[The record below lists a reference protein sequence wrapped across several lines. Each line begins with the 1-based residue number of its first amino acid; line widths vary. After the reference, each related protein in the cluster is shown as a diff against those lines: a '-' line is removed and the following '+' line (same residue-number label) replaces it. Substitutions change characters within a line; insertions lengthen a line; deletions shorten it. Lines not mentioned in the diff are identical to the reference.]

1 MAGSTRASIRLLT
14 VFYCSAGSDTALT
27 IDDELPD
34 DQAVFALEETPV
46 ADRAGTVGVK
56 TDGFA
61 EACPVQRASLVV
73 LVHFEGGL
81 WAVHKVT
88 FPAVLPFIGACTF
101 VAGTT

>member
-1 MAGSTRASIRLLT
+1 MDLGE
-14 VFYCSAGSDTALT
+14 VFLMTCEAYSPLSVEDQ
-27 IDDELPD
+27 LPGYFC
-34 DQAVFALEETPV
+34 AFALKEAAVTG
-46 ADRAGTVGVK
+46 RAGAVGVK

-61 EACPVQRASLVV
+61 EACPVQLASLVV